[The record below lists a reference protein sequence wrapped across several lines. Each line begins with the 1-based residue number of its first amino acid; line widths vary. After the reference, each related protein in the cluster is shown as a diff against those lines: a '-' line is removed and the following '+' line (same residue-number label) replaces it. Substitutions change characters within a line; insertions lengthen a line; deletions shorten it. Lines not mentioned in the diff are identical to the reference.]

1 DFNHYLATRRAAID
15 RALDRYVGEQQ
26 GQGHVVWRAMRYG
39 LFPGG
44 KRIRPILTLAAG
56 ELFGAKHKLLMPFAC
71 ALEMIHAYSI
81 IHDDLPA
88 MDDDD
93 LRRGEPTAHRVFGEG
108 MALLAGDGLL
118 TEAFHIISAPQ
129 VARSVP
135 SALVLDL
142 IHEIGHA
149 IGAAGLVGGQAFDLE
164 AENKEVDLATVEY
177 IHVRKTGA
185 LILTAIRV
193 GARAA
198 GAKGTEFRRGCRAS
212 QSYGSFCRGAG
223 LTRREEFKNTG
234 DPVLMARLLDGIEYP
249 RDVRK
254 LTLNELPQLATEI
267 REEVISVVSEVGG
280 HLASTLGAVEL
291 TLALH
296 YVFKTPEDRIVWDTG
311 HQAYAHKLI
320 CGRRKRL
327 ATIRQLGGVSGF
339 LSREESEYD
348 VFGAGHAGTS
358 ISAALGM

>member
-1 DFNHYLATRRAAID
+1 MTSFDFNHYLATRRAAID

-26 GQGHVVWRAMRYG
+26 GQGHAVWRAMRYG

-198 GAKGTEFRRGCRAS
+198 GAKGTELRRVSRYGEFLGLAFQIADDILDVKEQTPPGERPESGRKERKKATYPAVVGVVQAKERLKELLQQSLKQLSRFGAEAEHLRAMAH
-212 QSYGSFCRGAG
+212 FVAG
-223 LTRREEFKNTG
+223 R
-234 DPVLMARLLDGIEYP
+234 
-249 RDVRK
+249 
-254 LTLNELPQLATEI
+254 
-267 REEVISVVSEVGG
+267 
-280 HLASTLGAVEL
+280 
-291 TLALH
+291 ALH
-296 YVFKTPEDRIVWDTG
+296 EERNSKIPEI
-311 HQAYAHKLI
+311 Q
-320 CGRRKRL
+320 
-327 ATIRQLGGVSGF
+327 F
-339 LSREESEYD
+339 
-348 VFGAGHAGTS
+348 
-358 ISAALGM
+358 